1 MRKIALVN
9 QKGGVG
15 KTTTAVNLG
24 AGLASQGWR
33 VVLVDL
39 DPQANASM
47 HLGLTVDSTEASA
60 YSVLVGD
67 SPFADAL
74 RETSTL
80 GLRVLPS
87 NIDLSGAE
95 LELANAFG
103 RETLLHDAIEAWEKE
118 AIAREGAAPADFVLF
133 DCPPSLGL
141 LSINGLAAANEVFI
155 ALQTEFFALQG
166 MGKLVE
172 VVQLLRRR
180 INPDLSITGIVA
192 CLYDSRLRLAR
203 EVLAEIRKYFPGQV
217 FQRTIGTNVKLAE
230 APSYGQS
237 IFQYASDS
245 TGARDYRQLAYEVVG
260 QSGRLRATAGQ
271 EGFGEYDGEPES
283 GDEENAELSDVELTP
298 QRPIVRAEDL
308 PAPAPDA
315 FGPLRGGEA
324 SERTG

>member
-1 MRKIALVN
+1 MRRIALVN

-24 AGLASQGWR
+24 AGLALLGWR
-33 VVLVDL
+33 VALIDL

-47 HLGLTVDSTEASA
+47 HLAVPLDNDQPSA
-60 YSVLVGD
+60 YSVLVGE
-67 SPFADAL
+67 AAIAEVL
-74 RETSTL
+74 RPTSTL
-80 GLRVLPS
+80 GLSIVPS
-87 NIDLSGAE
+87 HIDLSGAE

-103 RETLLHDAIEAWEKE
+103 RETLLRESIDTWERE
-118 AIAREGAAPADFVLF
+118 HREREGTPPADFLLF

-141 LSINGLAAANEVFI
+141 LSINGLAAATEVFI

-203 EVLAEIRKYFPGQV
+203 EVLAEIRTYFPGQV
-217 FQRTIGTNVKLAE
+217 FRRTIGTNVKLAE
-230 APSYGQS
+230 APSYGQT
-237 IFQYASDS
+237 IFDYAPES

-260 QSGRLRATAGQ
+260 QSGRSRPEDAASGAADADGSG
-271 EGFGEYDGEPES
+271 EGVVLQPHAPRNEP
-283 GDEENAELSDVELTP
+283 
-298 QRPIVRAEDL
+298 RIVRAQDL
-308 PAPAPDA
+308 PAPSTEA
-315 FGPLRGGEA
+315 FGTPPEATPSGEP
-324 SERTG
+324 SS